1 VGGKEEIARTR
12 YLHVRHSLLVCLQLS
27 QLYELFE
34 STFPCSRLARL
45 ERGGEREEG
54 REREREES
62 RVCEKGRVRG

>member
-1 VGGKEEIARTR
+1 VGGKEEIARAR

-45 ERGGEREEG
+45 ERGKRGGGERERRAE
-54 REREREES
+54 
-62 RVCEKGRVRG
+62 CVRRAGLEVKT

>member
-34 STFPCSRLARL
+34 STFPCSRLACL
-45 ERGGEREEG
+45 EREG
-54 REREREES
+54 RGEGARER
-62 RVCEKGRVRG
+62 RGAEGLRRAGLKVKI